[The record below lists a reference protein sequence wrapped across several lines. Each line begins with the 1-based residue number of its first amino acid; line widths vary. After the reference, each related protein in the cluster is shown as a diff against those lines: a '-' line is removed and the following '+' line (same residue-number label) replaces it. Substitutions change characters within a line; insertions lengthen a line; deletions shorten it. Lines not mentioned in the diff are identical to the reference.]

1 MERGKKGNGRK
12 GIIMVKGHTHLEK
25 GNGKETVIL
34 ENINMG
40 KKMDKEHIHF
50 LMEESMKGNLRMGN

>member
-1 MERGKKGNGRK
+1 MKENGIK

-34 ENINMG
+34 ENIKMG
-40 KKMDKEHIHF
+40 KKMDKEHMHF

>member
-1 MERGKKGNGRK
+1 MKGNGRT

-34 ENINMG
+34 ENTNME

>member
-1 MERGKKGNGRK
+1 MKGNGRT
-12 GIIMVKGHTHLEK
+12 GIIMVKGHTHLGK

-34 ENINMG
+34 ENINME
-40 KKMDKEHIHF
+40 KKMDKEHIHY

>member
-1 MERGKKGNGRK
+1 MKGNGRT

-34 ENINMG
+34 ENTSME

-50 LMEESMKGNLRMGN
+50 LMEESIKGNLRMGN

>member
-1 MERGKKGNGRK
+1 MYKRQ
-12 GIIMVKGHTHLEK
+12 VKGHTHLEK

-34 ENINMG
+34 ENINTG
-40 KKMDKEHIHF
+40 KKMGKEHIHF

>member
-1 MERGKKGNGRK
+1 MKGNGRT

-34 ENINMG
+34 ENTSME

>member
-1 MERGKKGNGRK
+1 MKGNGRK
-12 GIIMVKGHTHLEK
+12 GIIMVTGHTHLEE

-34 ENINMG
+34 ENINME

-50 LMEESMKGNLRMGN
+50 LMGESMKGNLRMVN

>member
-1 MERGKKGNGRK
+1 MKGNGRK
-12 GIIMVKGHTHLEK
+12 EIIMVKGHTHLEK

-34 ENINMG
+34 ENINME

-50 LMEESMKGNLRMGN
+50 LMEENMKGNLRMGN

>member
-1 MERGKKGNGRK
+1 MGNF
-12 GIIMVKGHTHLEK
+12 MVKGHKHLEK

-34 ENINMG
+34 ENTNME
-40 KKMDKEHIHF
+40 KKMDKEHKHF

>member
-1 MERGKKGNGRK
+1 MKENGRK

-34 ENINMG
+34 ENTNME

-50 LMEESMKGNLRMGN
+50 LMGESMKGNLRKGN